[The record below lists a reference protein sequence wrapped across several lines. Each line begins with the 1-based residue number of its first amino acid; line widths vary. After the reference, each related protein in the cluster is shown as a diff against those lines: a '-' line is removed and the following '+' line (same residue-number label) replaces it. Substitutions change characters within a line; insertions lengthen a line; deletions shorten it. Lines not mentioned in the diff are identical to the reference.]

1 MNTEEKMKEY
11 DKDVAYY
18 RRVRAL
24 FWMITIPVIV
34 VDFFWPS
41 ENPGIWRT
49 FFSYL
54 IFVSLVHY
62 IGASFY
68 FARKHLLK

>member
-11 DKDVAYY
+11 DKDVSYY

-24 FWMITIPVIV
+24 FWMIVIPVITI
-34 VDFFWPS
+34 DFFWPS

-49 FFSYL
+49 FFNYL

-62 IGASFY
+62 IGAAIY
-68 FARKHLLK
+68 FTKKHLK